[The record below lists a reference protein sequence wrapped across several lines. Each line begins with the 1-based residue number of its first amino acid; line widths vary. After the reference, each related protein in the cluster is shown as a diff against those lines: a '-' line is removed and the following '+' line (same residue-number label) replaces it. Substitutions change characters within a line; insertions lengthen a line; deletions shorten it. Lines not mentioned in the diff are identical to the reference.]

1 MYFKR
6 FNIICIICKVS
17 VLIHSFYIYYIVYE
31 SCLDDGL
38 DESTEDVTLVNG
50 GASSVNGDSAVHANG
65 GEQIAKKSV
74 RVDSG
79 IETGVI
85 ENENEGDDEQK
96 VFYDKTKSFFDTIS
110 CEAVERSKG

>member
-1 MYFKR
+1 M
-6 FNIICIICKVS
+6 N
-17 VLIHSFYIYYIVYE
+17 L
-31 SCLDDGL
+31 LDDGL
-38 DESTEDVTLVNG
+38 DESTEEVTLVNG

-65 GEQIAKKSV
+65 GEQIAKKPV

-79 IETGVI
+79 NETGVV